1 MAEISYDPIDEQELF
16 TAASLNDRFSAGG
29 NALQTAINSL
39 DTDALAP
46 GTFSEVHLPSLV
58 LFRGGIGQA
67 AVTGAGEYTYANTP
81 YPGTWA
87 AIDSNGEA
95 GGGTPLAQH
104 LGALYDLS
112 SGQAQGVFVMA
123 DLYVGRIRRAA
134 GNYTGQTQGVAFR
147 IQAQYGG
154 GWETIARTTR
164 FVAGAILTGAA
175 QGQNR
180 DIDVKVPIRT
190 LIKASDVTNGTI
202 NSVRVQISVVDTG
215 GAPITLVSL
224 KACYLSAVVLQSTV
238 V

>member
-16 TAASLNDRFSAGG
+16 TAASLNNRFSAGG

-67 AVTGAGEYTYANTP
+67 AVANAYTYANTP

-87 AIDSNGEA
+87 AIDSNGET

-104 LGALYDLS
+104 LGALYNLS
-112 SGQAQGVFVMA
+112 SGQAQGIFVMA
-123 DLYVGRIRRAA
+123 DLYVGRIRRAV

-164 FVAGAILTGAA
+164 FVAGAILSGAA
-175 QGQNR
+175 QDEDR
-180 DIDVKVPIRT
+180 DIDIKVPIRT

-215 GAPITLVSL
+215 GAPQTFVSL
-224 KACYLSAVVLQSTV
+224 KACSLSVIILQSTV

>member
-58 LFRGGIGQA
+58 LFRGGA
-67 AVTGAGEYTYANTP
+67 AQVAVASAYTYANTP

-95 GGGTPLAQH
+95 GGGAALEQS
-104 LGALYDLS
+104 LGATYNLA

-123 DLYVGRIRRAA
+123 DLYIGKIQRSA
-134 GNYTGQTQGVAFR
+134 GTYNATDGVALKL
-147 IQAQYGG
+147 QAYNGTSWQ
-154 GWETIARTTR
+154 TIGRTHR
-164 FVAGAILTGAA
+164 FVAAAIYSGAA
-175 QGQNR
+175 ASNNR
-180 DIDVKVPIRT
+180 EVDVKVPIRT
-190 LIKASDVTNGTI
+190 LIKASDVTGNTI
-202 NSVRVQISVVDTG
+202 SSVRAQISVVRSSAGTVV
-215 GAPITLVSL
+215 VSL
-224 KACYLSAVVLQSTV
+224 KACYLTAIVLQSTV

>member
-1 MAEISYDPIDEQELF
+1 M
-16 TAASLNDRFSAGG
+16 N
-29 NALQTAINSL
+29 NA
-39 DTDALAP
+39 
-46 GTFSEVHLPSLV
+46 
-58 LFRGGIGQA
+58 
-67 AVTGAGEYTYANTP
+67 YTYANTP

-87 AIDSNGEA
+87 AIDSNGAA

-104 LGALYDLS
+104 LGALYNLS
-112 SGQAQGVFVMA
+112 TGQAQGVFVMA
-123 DLYVGRIRRAA
+123 DLYVGRIRRAV

-164 FVAGAILTGAA
+164 FVAGAIDSGRAES
-175 QGQNR
+175 QNR
-180 DIDVKVPIRT
+180 EIDVKVPIRT

-215 GAPITLVSL
+215 GAPQTLVSL
-224 KACYLSAVVLQSTV
+224 KACSLSVVILQSTV